1 MVIKKGGKKGKKGKK
16 VIEENKRKISFKEED
31 QEYCQVVRLLGD
43 CRAEGNCFDGK
54 TRICHIRGS
63 MRKKVWVKAGN
74 IVIVSLREF
83 QDEKCDILHVYKDE
97 EVKTLIKYGELP
109 STIKIN
115 DASVE
120 DEKIDDGIDFEKEED
135 EEDEEDEIFRKE
147 KELFKK
153 DFDEKFNSI

>member
-1 MVIKKGGKKGKKGKK
+1 MVIKKGGKKGKKAKK
-16 VIEENKRKISFKEED
+16 VNEDIKRKISFKEED
-31 QEYCQVVRLLGD
+31 QEYCQIMRLLGD

-63 MRKKVWVKAGN
+63 MRKKVWVKSGN

-83 QDEKCDILHVYKDE
+83 QDEKCDIIHVYKDE
-97 EVKTLIKYGELP
+97 EVKTLIKFGELP
-109 STIKIN
+109 STIKVN

-120 DEKIDDGIDFEKEED
+120 DIKVDDGIDFEESEED
-135 EEDEEDEIFRKE
+135 DEEAATLLKE

-153 DFDEKFNSI
+153 DFDENFNSI

>member
-1 MVIKKGGKKGKKGKK
+1 MVINKKGGKKGKKGKK
-16 VIEENKRKISFKEED
+16 VTEDEKRKISLKEDD
-31 QEYCQVVRLLGD
+31 QEYCQVMRLLGD

-83 QDEKCDILHVYKDE
+83 QDDKCDILHVYRDD
-97 EVKTLIKYGELP
+97 EVKQLIKLGEIP
-109 STIKIN
+109 STVKIN

-120 DEKIDDGIDFEKEED
+120 DSKIDDGIDFEEES
-135 EEDEEDEIFRKE
+135 EEEEERLKQE
-147 KELFKK
+147 KESFKK
-153 DFDEKFNSI
+153 DFDDNFNSI